1 MAERKAGNTMRANG
15 VRYYTRMQTMVTVWF
30 PEDRVWCQ
38 NCEFCYS
45 DGLQRSRCRLT
56 HNLIFDTY
64 DREQSCPLKEVHD
77 GTV

>member
-1 MAERKAGNTMRANG
+1 MAEREAGNTMRANG
-15 VRYYTRMQTMVTVWF
+15 VSYYTKMLAEVTVCF
-30 PEDRVWCQ
+30 PEDRGGCQ
-38 NCEFCYS
+38 N
-45 DGLQRSRCRLT
+45 GLQRSRCRLT